1 MTTVRV
7 RFVDEASSILSRLD
21 VEARTGR
28 DLLRLLMQGL
38 FDLRIQVVSC
48 EARLD
53 APTWSAALS
62 LVEFDGAPI
71 GPKRRAEVQATVFG
85 LLDATLTTRSL
96 QPPQRAPELLAS
108 SG

>member
-21 VEARTGR
+21 VEGPHGG
-28 DLLRLLMQGL
+28 DLFELLMQAL
-38 FDLRIQVVSC
+38 FNLRIQVVSC

-53 APTWSAALS
+53 APRWTAALS

-85 LLDATLTTRSL
+85 LFDATLTARPL
-96 QPPQRAPELLAS
+96 AARQPSALFAS